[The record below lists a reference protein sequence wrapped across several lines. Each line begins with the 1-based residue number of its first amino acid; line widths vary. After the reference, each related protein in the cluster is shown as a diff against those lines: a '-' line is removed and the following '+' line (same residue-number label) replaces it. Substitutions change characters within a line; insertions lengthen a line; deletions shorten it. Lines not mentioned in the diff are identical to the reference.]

1 MHGWLTWAKDHGYSV
16 RDEAKRDFPKLNW
29 QTFEEKS
36 EATFKY
42 NCIAF
47 AVCDESQPWW
57 PNRDDHYWPS
67 EEEGIRTKETVA
79 AFIAAYG
86 TKRYFACGKDD
97 SLEVGFEKIAIYA
110 NPERKNPHMQR
121 VNDPMEDGGVNGGGI
136 DIWHDS
142 LAEVD
147 GTIVR
152 GSSLLLKAGKRIH
165 RK

>member
-1 MHGWLTWAKDHGYSV
+1 MRL
-16 RDEAKRDFPKLNW
+16 KRDFPKLNW
-29 QTFEEKS
+29 QTFKEKS

-67 EEEGIRTKETVA
+67 EEEGIPQKETVA

-110 NPERKNPHMQR
+110 NPETQKPTHAARQR
-121 VNDPMEDGGVNGGGI
+121 SDGGWWSKLGGGI

-142 LAEVD
+142 LAELTGPLYGEV
-147 GTIVR
+147 VCC
-152 GSSLLLKAGKRIH
+152 LKRAKGYIANEE
-165 RK
+165 RKKETAS